1 MTFLIPFLKIQVSAE
16 RQKSSQKEVRAS
28 EHPLANVPSEDIF
41 QHIRSV
47 LANPERLRKHAT
59 GRTGFYC
66 RLGRAVGCS
75 DRCNQLA
82 ECAYGLR

>member
-1 MTFLIPFLKIQVSAE
+1 MVFLIPFLKIQVSVE
-16 RQKSSQKEVRAS
+16 RQKSSQKEARAL
-28 EHPLANVPSEDIF
+28 EHPLAYVPSEDIF

-47 LANPERLRKHAT
+47 LTNPERLRTHAK

-75 DRCNQLA
+75 DQCNQLA